1 MYPGSPQPLALSS
14 LLSSLIADSGM
25 KPKMD
30 AARAVEGWA
39 LVAGPSI
46 CARTESV
53 RLRGDVLTVRLTSA
67 AWRHTLHMQ
76 RLAWRDRLNEHL
88 GEAVVNEIVFR

>member
-1 MYPGSPQPLALSS
+1 MFVPNQPVALTQ
-14 LLSSLIADSGM
+14 LLSAYVVEQGL

-39 LVAGPSI
+39 MVAGPRI
-46 CARTESV
+46 CAQTESV
-53 RLRGDVLTVRLTSA
+53 RLRGDVLTVRITSA

-76 RLAWRDRLNEHL
+76 RTAWRDRLNDHL
-88 GEAVVNEIVFR
+88 GEAVVEAIEFR

>member
-1 MYPGSPQPLALSS
+1 MFSPQQPVALSS
-14 LLSSLIADSGM
+14 VLSAFIADRGI

-39 LVAGPSI
+39 TVAGPRI
-46 CARTESV
+46 CAVTESA

-76 RLAWRDRLNEHL
+76 RSAWRDRLNDHL
-88 GEAVVNEIVFR
+88 GEAVVNDIVFR

>member
-1 MYPGSPQPLALSS
+1 MLPSQQPVALANVLSAF
-14 LLSSLIADSGM
+14 IAERGI

-39 LVAGPSI
+39 EVAGPRI
-46 CARTESV
+46 CAVTESA

-76 RLAWRDRLNEHL
+76 RTAWRDRLNEHL
-88 GEAVVNEIVFR
+88 GEAVVGEIVFR